1 MGLLDSFER
10 GLERA
15 VNGAFAKTFRSGLQ
29 PVEITSA
36 LKREIDTKAAVVSR
50 DRVLVPNTFT
60 VRMAPAD
67 HDNMAS
73 LGPALID
80 ELVDLVQKHAATQ
93 RFQFAGGIS
102 IALQADPGLSVGMVQ
117 VDSRNVKGQ
126 VAWTPV
132 LEVNGKRH
140 PILKGRTVIGRGSE
154 ADLTLDDSGAS
165 RRHAEVQWDGTRAR
179 VRDLGS
185 TNGTQLNGSPVK
197 DAILEPDSV
206 ITIGRSRI
214 TFRVLAQATPGASDS
229 RGRTDPAT
237 ERHDMGGFW
246 GPGE

>member
-1 MGLLDSFER
+1 VGLLDNFEK

-29 PVEITSA
+29 PVEITAA

-60 VRMAPAD
+60 VRMSPTD
-67 HDNMAS
+67 HDRMAG

-80 ELVDLVQKHAATQ
+80 ELTDLVQKHAASQ

-102 IALQADPGLSVGMVQ
+102 ITLASDQGLAVGMVQ

-132 LEVNGKRH
+132 LDVAGKRY

-154 ADLTLDDSGAS
+154 ADVTLDDSGAS

-185 TNGTQLNGSPVK
+185 TNGTQLNGSPMKEAV
-197 DAILEPDSV
+197 LEPDSV

-214 TFRVLAQATPGASDS
+214 VFRVLAQASAPAA
-229 RGRTDPAT
+229 GRNPDPAT
-237 ERHDMGGFW
+237 QRHDMGGFW

>member
-1 MGLLDSFER
+1 MGLLDNFEK

-29 PVEITSA
+29 PVEITAA

-50 DRVLVPNTFT
+50 DRVLVPNRFT
-60 VRMAPAD
+60 VRMSPAD
-67 HDNMAS
+67 HQRISS

-80 ELVDLVQKHAATQ
+80 ELVDLVQKHAASQ
-93 RFQFAGGIS
+93 RFQFAGGIT
-102 IALQADPGLSVGMVQ
+102 IALQPDPGLSEGMVQ
-117 VDSRNVKGQ
+117 VDSQNVKGR

-132 LEVNGKRH
+132 LDVDGRRF

-154 ADLTLDDSGAS
+154 ADVTLDDSGAS
-165 RRHAEVQWDGTRAR
+165 RRHAEVQWDGSRAR

-185 TNGTQLNGSPVK
+185 TNGTQVNGAPVSE
-197 DAILEPDSV
+197 AVLEPDSV

-214 TFRVLAQATPGASDS
+214 VFRVLAQADPSDSAAGRRVDPGAQRPD
-229 RGRTDPAT
+229 A
-237 ERHDMGGFW
+237 GGFW
-246 GPGE
+246 GPAQ

>member
-1 MGLLDSFER
+1 MGLLDNFEK
-10 GLERA
+10 GLERV

-29 PVEITSA
+29 PVEITAA

-50 DRVLVPNTFT
+50 DRVLVPNRFT
-60 VRMAPAD
+60 VRMSAAD
-67 HDNMAS
+67 HQRMTA

-80 ELVDLVQKHAATQ
+80 ELVDLVQKHAASQ
-93 RFQFAGGIS
+93 HFQFAGGIQ
-102 IALQADPGLSVGMVQ
+102 IDLHADPALSEGLVQ
-117 VDSRNVKGQ
+117 IDSHNVKGR

-132 LEVNGKRH
+132 LDVAGRRH

-165 RRHAEVQWDGTRAR
+165 RRHAEVQWDGQRAR

-185 TNGTQLNGSPVK
+185 TNGTELDGSPVK
-197 DAILEPDSV
+197 DSVLEPDSV

-214 TFRVLAQATPGASDS
+214 VFRVLAQADPTDTAVNRRAGSPRDGYPGA
-229 RGRTDPAT
+229 GR
-237 ERHDMGGFW
+237 
-246 GPGE
+246 